1 MYNLKKIIGFLI
13 KKLLFS
19 AAQIVNVVIG
29 LAVFF
34 TFGLQFYVCI
44 DIAWNG
50 IKERYQKNKIAA
62 EYIMRTLMVI
72 VCVALAIAVPTII
85 PFVSLIGAFCF
96 SILGLM
102 VPVGMEVLTF
112 WDKGFGK
119 FNWKIFKNVI
129 VVFIGML
136 ALIFGSKSA
145 IVDIVALYSTP
156 MVNATTSFVNS
167 TVNNT
172 VS

>member
-1 MYNLKKIIGFLI
+1 M
-13 KKLLFS
+13 
-19 AAQIVNVVIG
+19 NVLIG

-44 DIAWNG
+44 DIAWTG
-50 IKERYQKNKIAA
+50 IKERVQKNKTVA
-62 EYIMRTLMVI
+62 EYILRTVMVT

-102 VPVGMEVLTF
+102 VPVAIEVLTF

-119 FNWKIFKNVI
+119 FNWKFFKNAI
-129 VVFIGML
+129 VVFIGLL

-145 IVDIVALYSTP
+145 ILDIVAMYAPSVPT
-156 MVNATTSFVNS
+156 NTTVPLLN
-167 TVNNT
+167 TT